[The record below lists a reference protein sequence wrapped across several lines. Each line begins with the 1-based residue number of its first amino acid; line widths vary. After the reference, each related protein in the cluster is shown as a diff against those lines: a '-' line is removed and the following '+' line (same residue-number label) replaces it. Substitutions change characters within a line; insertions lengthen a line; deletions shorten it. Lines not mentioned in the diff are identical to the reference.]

1 MKRFTAL
8 FVVVLLAVSAT
19 LIGCEKKGPLEQM
32 GSDADKALKNVG
44 KAVDDAVDN

>member
-1 MKRFTAL
+1 MSRITAL
-8 FVVVLLAVSAT
+8 FLVVLLAVSGT

-32 GSDADKALKNVG
+32 GSDADKALKDVS